1 MGNILPERQ
10 DLKDDVEL
18 PKVIEPSVLV
28 TVGERMV
35 NTAIA
40 EDVAATARTRD
51 MMCQW
56 NLDGLL
62 NIVSEDSFFNMVSAA
77 LGGMRKTL
85 LNSQPNGDWQPQE
98 HEFEIR
104 PGRQDKP
111 ELFMGIRWIDVK
123 DEEDIIYGNNWQPIV
138 NVNVNRN
145 ESDDDDLKEILK
157 LLAKKQVSNDV
168 LIDALQH
175 ANDTANQAKAEATE
189 EPAPTPKKTRKVKR

>member
-10 DLKDDVEL
+10 DLKDNVEL

-28 TVGERMV
+28 TIGERMV
-35 NTAIA
+35 NTAIV
-40 EDVAATARTRD
+40 EDVADTARIRD

-85 LNSQPNGDWQPQE
+85 LNSQPNGDWQPQA

-123 DEEDIIYGNNWQPIV
+123 DGEDIVYGNNGQPIV
-138 NVNVNRN
+138 NVNVNKG
-145 ESDDDDLKEILK
+145 SGDDDLKEILK
-157 LLAKKQVSNDV
+157 LLAKKQVSNDA

-175 ANDTANQAKAEATE
+175 ANDTANQAKSEATE
-189 EPAPTPKKTRKVKR
+189 ESAPTPKKTRRVKR